1 MPILSKYK
9 KPKLPEGLFV
19 LVLDAE
25 MPNAA
30 IDDPIMQLDG
40 PFDSSD
46 AVRESDGTLV
56 MLTQGLPYL
65 LKVESQDGPLLGL
78 DGYGAPVRIESWP
91 LSR

>member
-1 MPILSKYK
+1 MPILTKYR
-9 KPKLPEGLFV
+9 KPNLPDGLFV

-30 IDDPIMQLDG
+30 VDDPIMQLDG
-40 PFDSSD
+40 PFDGGQ

-56 MLTQGLPYL
+56 LLTEGLPYL

-78 DGYGAPVRIESWP
+78 DGYDAPVRIEPWP